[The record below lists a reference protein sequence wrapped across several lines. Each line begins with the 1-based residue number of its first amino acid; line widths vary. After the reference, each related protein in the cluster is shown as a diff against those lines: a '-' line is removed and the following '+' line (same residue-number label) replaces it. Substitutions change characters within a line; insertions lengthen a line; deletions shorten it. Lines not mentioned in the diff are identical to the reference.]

1 MTRVIDIDRA
11 SGLVRVQAGATLGQI
26 SDALW
31 EHGLAFENLGDIDV
45 QTIAGATATGNHGPA
60 PGCATCPPG

>member
-11 SGLVRVQAGATLGQI
+11 SGLVRVQAGYRADQRR
-26 SDALW
+26 AV

-45 QTIAGATATGNHGPA
+45 QTIAGATATGTHGTGA
-60 PGCATCPPG
+60 RLRCSPG